1 MLGFVLLM
9 EQYVDSINKGV
20 VPDIR
25 GTWESVAAVENTNA
39 LRKAEQV
46 YPFSLI

>member
-1 MLGFVLLM
+1 M

-39 LRKAEQV
+39 LQQAQQV
-46 YPFSLI
+46 SHFEKNM